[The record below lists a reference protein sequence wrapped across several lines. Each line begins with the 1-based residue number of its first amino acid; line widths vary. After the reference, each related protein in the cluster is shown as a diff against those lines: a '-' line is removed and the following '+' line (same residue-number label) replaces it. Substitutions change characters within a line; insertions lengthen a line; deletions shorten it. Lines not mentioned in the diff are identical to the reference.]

1 MYSSRLK
8 PRDRSLVQG
17 PFSLDFSCYQL
28 VDACGSQ
35 PNCWLQFLHSWDKQH
50 ASLNLTIRNFVPA
63 FGCAT
68 SCINGRCM
76 PTNAS
81 KFHHIPS
88 LPSRDHWAP
97 KLLQLSYWSFI
108 LGLVIW
114 KINLPLHP
122 TMIPHWSTQIGW
134 WFDDSHDI
142 WWWYFMIFHPLLL
155 QACTCSHGRYILWC
169 GDYHPTATSNHPI
182 QCTFLSVQS
191 PSRPSS
197 TAFGMSATD
206 AVQGPPLLHQLGPVE
221 SHASVAVSVRVYL
234 STKQN
239 QMATRQ

>member
-76 PTNAS
+76 PTHVS
-81 KFHHIPS
+81 KFHHIPP
-88 LPSRDHWAP
+88 LPSRDQWAP
-97 KLLQLSYWSFI
+97 KLLQLSYCSFI
-108 LGLVIW
+108 LGPMTR
-114 KINLPLHP
+114 KIQFTFASYNDTALIH
-122 TMIPHWSTQIGW
+122 TNWIMVWY
-134 WFDDSHDI
+134 FDDSDDT

-169 GDYHPTATSNHPI
+169 GDYHPTATSDPMHIPQRPKPI
-182 QCTFLSVQS
+182 QAIVNSIWHVSNWCRPGTTFA
-191 PSRPSS
+191 SS
-197 TAFGMSATD
+197 ARTSW
-206 AVQGPPLLHQLGPVE
+206 
-221 SHASVAVSVRVYL
+221 VSCLRGCV
-234 STKQN
+234 S
-239 QMATRQ
+239 